1 MSTPSLGSL
10 IAADIA
16 KELPSVYSGG
26 RLTRAVEHALT
37 KHLQAYLDLV
47 RAAERATVAQDI
59 LDEADNYAGDM
70 AREFGEIFA
79 KVARAGESA

>member
-26 RLTRAVEHALT
+26 RLTRAQVQHE
-37 KHLQAYLDLV
+37 V
-47 RAAERATVAQDI
+47 NR
-59 LDEADNYAGDM
+59 
-70 AREFGEIFA
+70 
-79 KVARAGESA
+79 